1 MNAFVDSV
9 LNGFTGLFRFS
20 GRDPARRFW
29 PYVGVVMALFF
40 FAAFATMAPIM
51 AGTLARMQAFAAEHP
66 DQATVTQGP
75 GSYSIEIHGN
85 HPELTPDVT
94 PFFTAMQVGSALAV
108 LLLAAA
114 VTRRL
119 HDRGRRGWWG
129 LPPLP
134 FLVVGLTLFPYLFQ
148 STLTGEMTPGALKV
162 FGLMFANNLLYL
174 ASLGLLIFLLAG
186 ASQADENRFGPPAP

>member
-1 MNAFVDSV
+1 MNSFIDSV
-9 LNGFTGLFRFS
+9 RNGFSGLLRFS

-29 PYVGVVMALFF
+29 PYAGVVMALFF
-40 FAAFATMAPIM
+40 FTTFATMAPIM
-51 AGTLARMQAFAAEHP
+51 AGTFGRMQAFAAEHP

-85 HPELTPDVT
+85 HPELMPDMT
-94 PFFTAMQVGSALAV
+94 PFFTVMQVGCALAV

-114 VTRRL
+114 VARRL

-129 LPPLP
+129 LPPLV
-134 FLVVGLTLFPYLFQ
+134 FLTVGLTQFPRFFH
-148 STLTGEMTPGALKV
+148 SALTGEMTPNSLKM
-162 FGLMFANNLLYL
+162 FGLLFANNLLYL

-186 ASQADENRFGPPAP
+186 ASQAEENRFGPPAP

>member
-1 MNAFVDSV
+1 MNAFVDAV
-9 LNGFTGLFRFS
+9 RNGFTGLLRFS

-29 PYVGVVMALFF
+29 PYAGVVVALLFV
-40 FAAFATMAPIM
+40 AAGVTMSATMSTAF
-51 AGTLARMQAFAAEHP
+51 GSMQRFAAEHP
-66 DQATVTQGP
+66 DQATVTQGL

-85 HPELTPDVT
+85 HPGLFPDMT
-94 PFFTAMQVGSALAV
+94 PFFTVMQVGCTLAV

-134 FLVVGLTLFPYLFQ
+134 FLIVGMTVFPRLFQ
-148 STLTGEMTPGALKV
+148 RTLTGEMTPDTIKL
-162 FGLMFANNLLYL
+162 FAVLFTNNMLYL
-174 ASLGLLIFLLAG
+174 ASLGLLIFLLVG
-186 ASQADENRFGPPAP
+186 ASQPGENRFGPPAS